1 MVTHLTLT
9 QMPSVRFRSSQF
21 WRLILDIYKEVN
33 PRFEDFIFDWN
44 YKTQLCFGGYGS
56 SKSYHIAL
64 KIILKCLTE
73 CRKILVV
80 REVYETI
87 RESCFDLFEE
97 ILDDMDLLADEN
109 QRVSKTKVI
118 SKSSPMM
125 FRFPNGSRIIFKGLD
140 KPRKLKSI
148 NGISIVWIEEAAEVK
163 YEAYKELV
171 GRLRDPKHSLHI
183 ILSWNPVDESNWTFK
198 RFFIDRENNNV
209 FIDPEVVYKN
219 KTISQ
224 NNVYYHHS
232 VALDNKFLPQ
242 SYLDELQDIRNYDPD
257 LYRVAWLGRY
267 GINGMK
273 VLPQLVRMPHK
284 DVIKQVQ
291 DIPEE
296 FKFTGMDFGFETS
309 YNAVVR
315 MAVDDDNKILYV
327 YDEYYKNKMTDVETA
342 KELAS
347 LGYKDELIIADSEDP
362 KAIRYYVLEG
372 FRMKPCK
379 KYAGSRIGNTRK
391 LKRFKSIVISSEC
404 VNCWRELKDLT
415 YKKDADGNLHFD
427 EFNIDPHTF
436 SAMWYGLDK
445 YDVADIKYVNN
456 SKRG

>member
-1 MVTHLTLT
+1 ME
-9 QMPSVRFRSSQF
+9 
-21 WRLILDIYKEVN
+21 IYKEVN
-33 PRFEDFIFDWN
+33 PRFENFIFDWD

-56 SKSYHIAL
+56 SKSYHIAF
-64 KIILKCLTE
+64 KIILKCLQE
-73 CRKILVV
+73 RRKVLVV

-97 ILDDMDLLADEN
+97 ILDDMDLLADEGTRN
-109 QRVSKTKVI
+109 SRTKVI
-118 SKSSPMM
+118 SKSSPMS

-148 NGISIVWIEEAAEVK
+148 NGVSIVWIEEAAEVK

-171 GRLRDPKHSLHI
+171 GRLRDPNHSLHI

-198 RFFIDRENNNV
+198 HFFIDRDEERIV
-209 FIDPEVVYKN
+209 LDPEIVYER
-219 KTISQ
+219 KTVAK

-232 VALDNKFLPQ
+232 LPQDNKFLPQ
-242 SYLDELQDIRNYDPD
+242 SYLDELQDIKNYDPD

-267 GINGMK
+267 GVSGLK
-273 VLPQLVRMPHK
+273 VLPQLVRMSHK
-284 DVIKQVQ
+284 DVIRQVQ
-291 DIPEE
+291 AIDEDH
-296 FKFTGMDFGFETS
+296 KFTGMDFGFETS

-315 MAVDDDNKILYV
+315 MAVDGENKILYV

-342 KELAS
+342 EELTE

-362 KAIRYYVLEG
+362 KAIRYYNLCG
-372 FRMKPCK
+372 FHMKPCR
-379 KYAGSRIGNTRK
+379 KYAGSRLGNTRK
-391 LKRFKSIVISSEC
+391 VKRFKNIVISSKC
-404 VNCWRELKDLT
+404 VNTWRELKNLT
-415 YKKDADGNLHFD
+415 YKKDDNGTLHYD

-436 SAMWYGLDK
+436 SAIWYGLDH
-445 YDVADIKYVNN
+445 YDVVDIKYKSN

>member
-1 MVTHLTLT
+1 MEIT
-9 QMPSVRFRSSQF
+9 
-21 WRLILDIYKEVN
+21 KEVN
-33 PRFEDFIFDWN
+33 PRFENFIFDWD

-56 SKSYHIAL
+56 SKSYHIAF
-64 KIILKCLTE
+64 KIIIKCLQE
-73 CRKILVV
+73 RRKVLVV

-97 ILDDMDLLADEN
+97 ILDDMGLLAEEGL
-109 QRVSKTKVI
+109 RSSKTKVI
-118 SKSSPMM
+118 SKSSPMS

-148 NGISIVWIEEAAEVK
+148 NGVSIIWIEEAAEVK

-171 GRLRDPKHSLHI
+171 GRLRDPHHSLHI

-198 RFFIDRENNNV
+198 HFFIDRDEDRV
-209 FIDPEVVYKN
+209 ILDPEIVYKR
-219 KTISQ
+219 KTVAK

-232 VALDNKFLPQ
+232 LPVDNRFLPQ
-242 SYLDELQDIRNYDPD
+242 SYLDELQDIKNYDPD
-257 LYRVAWLGRY
+257 LYRVAWLGQY
-267 GINGMK
+267 GVSGMK
-273 VLPQLVRMPHK
+273 VLPQLVRIPHT
-284 DVIKQVQ
+284 DVMRQVQ
-291 DIPEE
+291 TISED

-315 MAVDDDNKILYV
+315 MAVDDANKILYV

-342 KELAS
+342 EELAE

-362 KAIRYYVLEG
+362 KAIRYYVLVG
-372 FRMKPCK
+372 FHMKPCR
-379 KYAGSRIGNTRK
+379 KYAGSRLGNTRK
-391 LKRFKSIVISSEC
+391 IKRFKSIVISSKC

-415 YKKDADGNLHFD
+415 YKKDANGNLHYD

-436 SAMWYGLDK
+436 SAIWYGLDH
-445 YDVADIKYVNN
+445 YDVADVKYINN
-456 SKRG
+456 SKRGG